1 MSTKAKF
8 TTAMLVTGSLPV
20 ILFLIISYSSTRSSI
35 IDSKRKE
42 AAQLA
47 RPVAAEIASTLRK
60 VIDDIN
66 VCRRNPLLI
75 NESAAESSK
84 LIELRRLAN
93 MHPSLKNVAIHGR
106 GFSLST
112 SALAPQPAPAEA
124 FEVTATGKFY
134 IDRRKQVLDGEKEE
148 PTLVIFA
155 PMQAAD
161 EPTGGLL
168 EAVVPL
174 SMFYPPVASAQLSQP
189 GPVILLDHED
199 RVLAHRDFR
208 KLLATLSLPEGGKD
222 ATFKTEDGSNN
233 YMIKAPVQSGDA
245 AFAGDWRLV
254 FLLPKGAIESI
265 VAESV
270 RVQLGAGLGA
280 LILAIMLGLWL
291 SRKLSKTMHLT
302 AKFGEGTDWSDFT
315 ARMPERGPSEW
326 VEFAKKFNE
335 LFSRVET
342 RTAELES
349 VHERRETQL
358 EDSRELN
365 TLLQGQLKTTIEM
378 IEDAVAIIGYED
390 GTLIEANPVFHDF
403 IGLTPEEIS
412 KLGPEE
418 MPETLARNF
427 DDPGAFHDWWND
439 QQRDPKADCT
449 MEWATADTDGE
460 LMTVSARPF
469 PTDEGHIFAVV
480 WVFELRPST
489 VAAPSAAPVVS
500 GRFEQVANLTN
511 GIACDFNHI
520 LTGMIGN
527 LALVDAD
534 ATAEE
539 REKALFETKKIAHR
553 GAELVRSLLAYTKRT
568 LLTVETV
575 RASEI
580 LEDAQQ
586 LLEIE
591 ASRSGDWEVELK
603 IEKPEPEL
611 TLKADPKRLLDVL
624 RTLGRNSIEAMPDG
638 GTLTLKAEPIDTNSD
653 VENGPMDGGDYVSFV
668 IEDSGHGIEPDIRSR
683 IFEPFFSTR
692 DGHDG
697 LGLSTV
703 GGIIWQHDGWMS
715 CETSVDDGAIFRV
728 FLPAA
733 HSYPRPDK
741 PRPPKR
747 DRTILVVEDED
758 SVRDLNEAILH
769 RAGFDTVGAPTAE
782 EGLRIY
788 REYQDQISMVVL
800 DLNMPGMDGREFFRQ
815 LRKEF
820 GNVPVVIVSAFLL
833 DFDAFELDGGAPPI
847 GFVQKPFQADQ
858 LISAISVGDA
868 DERMAA

>member
-1 MSTKAKF
+1 
-8 TTAMLVTGSLPV
+8 MLVTGILPV
-20 ILFLIISYSSTRSSI
+20 ILFLVISYTSTRSSI
-35 IDSKRKE
+35 IDSQRKE

-47 RPVAAEIASTLRK
+47 RPVAAELARTLRD

-66 VCRRNPLLI
+66 ICRRNPLLI

-93 MHPSLKNVAIHGR
+93 AHPNLNNVAVHGR

-112 SALAPQPAPAEA
+112 SAIAPQPAPAEA
-124 FEVTATGKFY
+124 FEVTSNGKFY
-134 IDRRKQVLDGEKEE
+134 ISRRQQLLSGITEE
-148 PTLVIFA
+148 PVLVIFA
-155 PMQAAD
+155 PMQASG
-161 EPTGGLL
+161 EPTGALL
-168 EAVVPL
+168 EAVIPV
-174 SMFYPPVASAQLSQP
+174 SRFFPPVASAQLSQP
-189 GPVILLDHED
+189 GPVILLDHEEHI
-199 RVLAHRDFR
+199 LAHRDSR
-208 KLLATLSLPEGGKD
+208 KILTALTLPEGGKD
-222 ATFKTEDGSNN
+222 LTVETDDGTKH

-254 FLLPKGAIESI
+254 FLLPKGAIESV

-280 LILAIMLGLWL
+280 LIIAVMLGLWL
-291 SRKLSKTMHLT
+291 SKKLSTTMHLT
-302 AKFGEGTDWSDFT
+302 AKFGEGTDWDDLT
-315 ARMPERGPSEW
+315 ARMPERGPGEW
-326 VEFAKKFNE
+326 VEFAKKFNA

-349 VHERRETQL
+349 VHERREAQL

-378 IEDAVAIIGYED
+378 IEDAVAIFGYED
-390 GTLIEANPVFHDF
+390 GALIEANPVFHDF
-403 IGLTPEEIS
+403 VGLTPQEIS
-412 KLGPEE
+412 KLEPNDLPEA
-418 MPETLARNF
+418 LARNF
-427 DDPGAFHDWWND
+427 DDPGAFHDWWGD
-439 QQRDPKADCT
+439 QQRDPKADCC

-480 WVFELRPST
+480 WVFEVRQSSVT
-489 VAAPSAAPVVS
+489 APSAAPVAS

-539 REKALFETKKIAHR
+539 REQALLETKKIAHR

-568 LLTVETV
+568 LLSIETLK
-575 RASEI
+575 ASEV
-580 LEDAQQ
+580 LEDARQ
-586 LLEIE
+586 LLDVE
-591 ASRSGDWEVELK
+591 ASRSGDSEIELK
-603 IEKPEPEL
+603 IDAPVPEL

-668 IEDSGHGIEPDIRSR
+668 IEDNGQGIETDIRAR

-703 GGIIWQHDGWMS
+703 GGIVWQHDGWMS
-715 CETSVDDGAIFRV
+715 CETSVDDGAVFRV

-733 HSYPRPDK
+733 HSYPHPDK

-747 DRTILVVEDED
+747 PKRERTILVVEDED

-788 REYQDQISMVVL
+788 KEYEEQISMVVL

-815 LRKEF
+815 LRAEF
-820 GNVPVVIVSAFLL
+820 GDVPVVIVSAFLL
-833 DFDAFELDGGAPPI
+833 DFNAFEMDCGARPI
-847 GFVQKPFQADQ
+847 GFIQKPYQADQ
-858 LISAISVGDA
+858 LIAAVSDVNGDG
-868 DERMAA
+868 RLAA